1 MTTIE
6 IMQADGAG
14 ARFTVVVT
22 DEDGSA
28 TTHEVTVLV
37 DDWARFGAGFSTTRE
52 LVEASFAFL
61 LEREPKESILRT
73 FELSVIARYFPDY
86 PAAIAEHP

>member
-6 IMQADGAG
+6 VMQADDAG
-14 ARFTVVVT
+14 DRFTVVVT
-22 DEDGSA
+22 DDDGSA
-28 TTHEVTVLV
+28 TTHEVTVP
-37 DDWARFGAGFSTTRE
+37 DDAWARFGASFSTRKE

-86 PAAIAEHP
+86 PAISDHP